1 MSIRLGFAVLIILFF
16 GAFTQPFNNVDGL
29 KLLPPF
35 YEVEQQWVEEKLNSL
50 SLEEK
55 IAQLMMVAAY
65 SNKDQAHVNEIKH
78 LVQKHKIGGL
88 MFLQGGPVRQ
98 AKLTNYY
105 QSLAETPLLIA
116 IDAEWGLGM
125 RLDSTFNY
133 PWAITLGAIQE
144 DTLIYQMGRQ
154 IGNELKA
161 IGVHMN
167 FAPVADINSNPNNP
181 IINARSFGENKNNVA
196 EKSLAYMHGLQ
207 NVNILACAKHFP
219 GHGDTDS
226 DSHKTLPQLKQDKAQ
241 LDSIEIYPF
250 KQLINEGLASV
261 MTAHLEIPSLEPR
274 ENRAVTLSD
283 KVVQG
288 LLKEELRFKGLA
300 ITDALNMKGVSN
312 YYKPGELELE
322 ALLAGNDIL
331 LFAEDVPKAIALIKR
346 AVNQNKISEQEI
358 DSRVRKVLM
367 AKKWVGLD
375 KFEPIDLSSIKD
387 KLNQKEQSLLAKKM
401 LGKSLSLVKN
411 DEKLIPFKRLDT
423 LEIAYVELGTAGGDE
438 FFHYLNKY
446 LPVKRISQKSYG
458 SKKEFDRAIAF
469 ANCVIVGYH
478 TDHRSPW
485 KSYKVNALDQEILKY
500 LENIPQDWLFVQ
512 FSNPYAAIDQEAL
525 LNSKAHLLAYQNNEE
540 AQELAAQALFG
551 AISIEGKA
559 PVSAKPIFFEGQG
572 VRTYSLGRLGY
583 AQPEEFNIPSN
594 AFNIIDSIIQDAID
608 KEATPG
614 AQVLVAYKGSVI
626 FQKAYGHHT
635 YNGLKQVEENHI
647 YDLASITK
655 ISATLP
661 CVIEL
666 ASDGKLA
673 LTDNL
678 GKLNSKLRGTN
689 KYNLSLKEVLAH
701 NSGLPAWIPFYKAT
715 VDKGKLRDTLYST
728 VKDVEYPYEVAGAMY
743 MKKEFVD
750 SIFNQVYT
758 VPLGPKKYRYSDL
771 GYFLISEGLNEK
783 LNPGFEQYVKERFYD
798 KLGAYTMG
806 YHPRQRYFLE
816 QIVPTEYDTY
826 FRNQLIHGYV
836 HDPGAAMLGG
846 VGGHAGL
853 FSSANDLAKLAQ
865 MYLQQGYYGGEQFFD
880 PVVFNAFTQYQYPG
894 TDNRRGAGF
903 DKPVQRGKGG
913 PACEYASPI
922 SFGHSGFT
930 GTLLWVDPA
939 YDLVYIFLSNRV
951 YPRGDNYK
959 LISMDVRTKVQ
970 EVVYE
975 SIINSNNSKPKL

>member
-1 MSIRLGFAVLIILFF
+1 M
-16 GAFTQPFNNVDGL
+16 
-29 KLLPPF
+29 
-35 YEVEQQWVEEKLNSL
+35 EQQWVEEKLNSL

-446 LPVKRISQKSYG
+446 LPVKRISQKAYG

-485 KSYKVNALDQEILKY
+485 KSYKVNALDQEVLKY
-500 LENIPQDWLFVQ
+500 VEDIPQDWVFVQ

-525 LNSKAHLLAYQNNEE
+525 LSTKAHLLAYQNNLE

-572 VRTYSLGRLGY
+572 ARTYSLGRLSY
-583 AQPEEFNIPSN
+583 AQPEEFDIPSS
-594 AFNIIDSIIQDAID
+594 AFSRIDSIVQDAID

>member
-16 GAFTQPFNNVDGL
+16 GAFTQPFNDVDGL

-446 LPVKRISQKSYG
+446 LPVKRISQKAYG

-485 KSYKVNALDQEILKY
+485 KSYKVNALDQEVLKY
-500 LENIPQDWLFVQ
+500 VEDIPQDWVFVQ

-525 LNSKAHLLAYQNNEE
+525 LSTKAHLLAYQNNLE

-572 VRTYSLGRLGY
+572 ARTYSLGRLSY
-583 AQPEEFNIPSN
+583 AQPEEFDIPSS
-594 AFNIIDSIIQDAID
+594 AFSRIDSIVQDAID

>member
-446 LPVKRISQKSYG
+446 LPVKRISQKAYG

-485 KSYKVNALDQEILKY
+485 KSYKVNALDQEVLKY
-500 LENIPQDWLFVQ
+500 VEDIPQDWVFVQ

-525 LNSKAHLLAYQNNEE
+525 LSTKAHLLAYQNNLE

-572 VRTYSLGRLGY
+572 ARTYSLGRLSY
-583 AQPEEFNIPSN
+583 AQPEEFDIPSS
-594 AFNIIDSIIQDAID
+594 AFSRIDSIVQDAID

>member
-1 MSIRLGFAVLIILFF
+1 MKKVEAII
-16 GAFTQPFNNVDGL
+16 
-29 KLLPPF
+29 K
-35 YEVEQQWVEEKLNSL
+35 
-50 SLEEK
+50 
-55 IAQLMMVAAY
+55 
-65 SNKDQAHVNEIKH
+65 
-78 LVQKHKIGGL
+78 
-88 MFLQGGPVRQ
+88 
-98 AKLTNYY
+98 
-105 QSLAETPLLIA
+105 
-116 IDAEWGLGM
+116 
-125 RLDSTFNY
+125 
-133 PWAITLGAIQE
+133 
-144 DTLIYQMGRQ
+144 
-154 IGNELKA
+154 
-161 IGVHMN
+161 
-167 FAPVADINSNPNNP
+167 
-181 IINARSFGENKNNVA
+181 
-196 EKSLAYMHGLQ
+196 
-207 NVNILACAKHFP
+207 
-219 GHGDTDS
+219 
-226 DSHKTLPQLKQDKAQ
+226 
-241 LDSIEIYPF
+241 PF
-250 KQLINEGLASV
+250 K
-261 MTAHLEIPSLEPR
+261 
-274 ENRAVTLSD
+274 
-283 KVVQG
+283 
-288 LLKEELRFKGLA
+288 
-300 ITDALNMKGVSN
+300 
-312 YYKPGELELE
+312 
-322 ALLAGNDIL
+322 
-331 LFAEDVPKAIALIKR
+331 
-346 AVNQNKISEQEI
+346 
-358 DSRVRKVLM
+358 
-367 AKKWVGLD
+367 LD
-375 KFEPIDLSSIKD
+375 EVKD

-446 LPVKRISQKSYG
+446 LPVKRISQKAYG

-485 KSYKVNALDQEILKY
+485 KSYKVNALDQEVLKY
-500 LENIPQDWLFVQ
+500 VEDIPQDWGFVQ

-525 LNSKAHLLAYQNNEE
+525 LSTKAHLLAYQNNLE

-572 VRTYSLGRLGY
+572 ARTYSLGRLSY
-583 AQPEEFNIPSN
+583 AQPEEFDIPSS
-594 AFNIIDSIIQDAID
+594 AFSRIDSIVQDAID